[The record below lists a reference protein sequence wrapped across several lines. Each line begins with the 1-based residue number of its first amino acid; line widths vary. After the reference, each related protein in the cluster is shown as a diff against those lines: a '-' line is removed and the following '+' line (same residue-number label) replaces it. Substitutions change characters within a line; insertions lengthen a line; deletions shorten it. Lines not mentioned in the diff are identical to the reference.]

1 MKLNKT
7 ELILTYPGPDSRAN
21 YIVRAYSNPYLIP
34 LIRTIQLPLELAN
47 EVRSAIEV
55 LGFTEE
61 FENWRVAFEFLH
73 SEYPYVVIPSPEYWR
88 CLDERV

>member
-1 MKLNKT
+1 MKPDNT
-7 ELILTYPGPDSRAN
+7 ELILTYPGSDSRAN
-21 YIVRAYSNPYLIP
+21 YRVSAYKNPHFSP
-34 LIRTIQLPLELAN
+34 VIRTIPLPLGLAN
-47 EVRSAIEV
+47 EVRSAIEE

-61 FENWRVAFEFLH
+61 FENWRVAFELLH